1 MKRRIL
7 FVDDEPQALQ
17 ALEQALAAKRGDWEL
32 LFASSGA
39 QALELLGLEPC
50 HVILADM
57 HMPGMNGAEL
67 LKEICQRY
75 PKTIRFIVSTAADRE
90 FISQFSGD
98 MHQFLAKPCD
108 AETLISTLERT
119 LAVDEW
125 LTNETIKGLVSR
137 MRAFRSLPSLY
148 VEVLKELRSPNASAQ
163 AVGEIVAKD
172 LAMSAKMLQIVNSAF
187 YGLKRKITDPSEAV
201 LLLGMD
207 TVQSLVLSIQV
218 YAELD
223 KVKPLYFSMDKLWRH
238 SMAVGHLAKHLTRM
252 VIDDPAMAD
261 EAFTAGLFHDIG
273 KLVLAT
279 NLAEPYSGALALA
292 NKRKI
297 PLWEVEAELFGATHA
312 ETGAYLLGLW
322 GLPVAVLEASALHHC
337 PLRSV
342 HGSFSPLTAVHV
354 ANAIEYETRPDK
366 EGFIVPEIDLA
377 YLTKIGWRD
386 ELDHWRAVLS
396 GRLMPAAAEAPQ
408 PASRLDASE
417 AAALADA
424 PSAAGPRPKPNRLPW
439 LIGPAFAL
447 VVLLLA
453 GWWWTSGLS
462 PGRQPVAARDRNAS
476 DSEAK
481 AEAPSEVSPASE
493 DAAAPS
499 ANPASDPN
507 GAAGAGEVNVVK
519 PGVAGLKLQG
529 VFFSKWKPAALIN
542 GKAVYRGELI
552 QGVKV
557 VAIERD
563 GVTLEFEGK
572 KTELK
577 LR

>member
-1 MKRRIL
+1 MKWRIL
-7 FVDDEPQALQ
+7 FVDDESEALR
-17 ALEQALAAKRGDWEL
+17 ALEQALAGKRGDWEL
-32 LFASSGA
+32 VFASSGVH
-39 QALELLGLEPC
+39 ALELLALEPC

-67 LKEICQRY
+67 LKEVCQRY

-119 LAVDEW
+119 LAVDD
-125 LTNETIKGLVSR
+125 NETIKGLVSR

-187 YGLKRKITDPSEAV
+187 YGLQRKITDPSEAV

-252 VIDDPAMAD
+252 VTDDPAMAD

-297 PLWEVEAELFGATHA
+297 PLWEVEAEVFGATHA

-322 GLPVAVLEASALHHC
+322 GLPVSVLEASALHHC
-337 PLRSV
+337 P
-342 HGSFSPLTAVHV
+342 
-354 ANAIEYETRPDK
+354 
-366 EGFIVPEIDLA
+366 
-377 YLTKIGWRD
+377 
-386 ELDHWRAVLS
+386 
-396 GRLMPAAAEAPQ
+396 
-408 PASRLDASE
+408 
-417 AAALADA
+417 
-424 PSAAGPRPKPNRLPW
+424 
-439 LIGPAFAL
+439 
-447 VVLLLA
+447 
-453 GWWWTSGLS
+453 
-462 PGRQPVAARDRNAS
+462 
-476 DSEAK
+476 
-481 AEAPSEVSPASE
+481 
-493 DAAAPS
+493 
-499 ANPASDPN
+499 
-507 GAAGAGEVNVVK
+507 
-519 PGVAGLKLQG
+519 
-529 VFFSKWKPAALIN
+529 
-542 GKAVYRGELI
+542 
-552 QGVKV
+552 
-557 VAIERD
+557 
-563 GVTLEFEGK
+563 
-572 KTELK
+572 
-577 LR
+577 

>member
-1 MKRRIL
+1 MDEAPLLILDASSFGPANSRGRRSESAHRFRVSAASSAGVGGGGFTALSSSAARIGLGTGKSPEPADRDVCPTGLNRQVKIAALAPVRPADWGWDRRLWINRSASAWQRNGTNLALISPTNCMKRRIL
-7 FVDDEPQALQ
+7 FVDDEAQALQ
-17 ALEQALAAKRGDWEL
+17 ALEQALAGKREDWEL

-57 HMPGMNGAEL
+57 HMPGMNGADL
-67 LKEICQRY
+67 LKEVCQPY

-119 LAVDEW
+119 LAVDQW
-125 LTNETIKGLVSR
+125 LTNDTIKGLVSR
-137 MRAFRSLPSLY
+137 MRAFRSLPTLY

-187 YGLKRKITDPSEAV
+187 YGLQRKITDPSEAV

-252 VIDDPAMAD
+252 VTDDPAMAD

-279 NLAEPYSGALALA
+279 NLAEPYSCALALA
-292 NKRKI
+292 IKRKL

-322 GLPVAVLEASALHHC
+322 GLPVSVLEASALHHC
-337 PLRSV
+337 PSRSV
-342 HGSFSPLTAVHV
+342 HASFSPLTAVHV
-354 ANAIEYETRPDK
+354 VNALEYETRPDK
-366 EGFIVPEIDLA
+366 EGFVAPEIDLA
-377 YLTKIGWRD
+377 YLVKIGWRD
-386 ELDHWRAVLS
+386 ELDHWRSVLS
-396 GRLMPAAAEAPQ
+396 GRPMPLAAEAPQ
-408 PASRLDASE
+408 PATNLDESE
-417 AAALADA
+417 APALAVV
-424 PSAAGPRPKPNRLPW
+424 PAGP
-439 LIGPAFAL
+439 GP
-447 VVLLLA
+447 
-453 GWWWTSGLS
+453 G
-462 PGRQPVAARDRNAS
+462 
-476 DSEAK
+476 
-481 AEAPSEVSPASE
+481 
-493 DAAAPS
+493 
-499 ANPASDPN
+499 
-507 GAAGAGEVNVVK
+507 
-519 PGVAGLKLQG
+519 
-529 VFFSKWKPAALIN
+529 
-542 GKAVYRGELI
+542 
-552 QGVKV
+552 
-557 VAIERD
+557 
-563 GVTLEFEGK
+563 
-572 KTELK
+572 
-577 LR
+577 

>member
-67 LKEICQRY
+67 LKEVCQRY

-119 LAVDEW
+119 LAVDDW
-125 LTNETIKGLVSR
+125 LTNDTIKGLVSR
-137 MRAFRSLPSLY
+137 MRAFRSLPTLY

-187 YGLKRKITDPSEAV
+187 YGLQRKITDPSEAV

-252 VIDDPAMAD
+252 VTDDPAMAD

-342 HGSFSPLTAVHV
+342 HASFSPLTAVHV
-354 ANAIEYETRPDK
+354 ANAIEYETHPDK

-377 YLTKIGWRD
+377 YLAKIGWRD

-396 GRLMPAAAEAPQ
+396 GRLMPAAAETPQ

-417 AAALADA
+417 SAALADA

-453 GWWWTSGLS
+453 GWWWTSGFS

-481 AEAPSEVSPASE
+481 VEAASEVSPASE

-499 ANPASDPN
+499 ANPASDPQ
-507 GAAGAGEVNVVK
+507 GAAGPGEANVVK

>member
-1 MKRRIL
+1 MKWRIL
-7 FVDDEPQALQ
+7 FVDDESEALR

-32 LFASSGA
+32 LFASSGP
-39 QALELLGLEPC
+39 QALELLALEPC

-67 LKEICQRY
+67 LKEVCQRY

-108 AETLISTLERT
+108 TETLISTLERT

-137 MRAFRSLPSLY
+137 MRAFRSLPTLY

-187 YGLKRKITDPSEAV
+187 YGLQRKITDPSEAV

-252 VIDDPAMAD
+252 VTDDPAMAD

-279 NLAEPYSGALALA
+279 ILAEPYSGALALA
-292 NKRKI
+292 NKRRVA
-297 PLWEVEAELFGATHA
+297 LWEVEAEVFGATHA

-322 GLPVAVLEASALHHC
+322 GLPVSVLEASALHHC

-342 HGSFSPLTAVHV
+342 HASFSPLTAVHV
-354 ANAIEYETRPDK
+354 ANAIEYETHPDK
-366 EGFIVPEIDLA
+366 EGFVAPEIDLA
-377 YLTKIGWRD
+377 YLVRIGWRD

-396 GRLMPAAAEAPQ
+396 GRPMPLAAEAPQ
-408 PASRLDASE
+408 PATEPGAS
-417 AAALADA
+417 AAAA
-424 PSAAGPRPKPNRLPW
+424 AAGPRPKPNRLPW
-439 LIGPAFAL
+439 LIAPAFAL
-447 VVLLLA
+447 VLLLLA

-462 PGRQPVAARDRNAS
+462 SGRQPVAARDRDAG
-476 DSEAK
+476 AK
-481 AEAPSEVSPASE
+481 AEPAAEASPAPE
-493 DAAAPS
+493 DAAPPS
-499 ANPASDPN
+499 ASAASDPQ
-507 GAAGAGEVNVVK
+507 GAAGPGEVNAAK
-519 PGVAGLKLQG
+519 TGVAGLRLQG